1 MATKGSLQPAT
12 MIRQEGSENWMPA
25 SKVKGLF
32 ASSTTPQPL
41 PAANTIKSIE
51 QQAEKISKKLWFLD
65 LKFTEFFTPRLIGV
79 VYVLFMLLTT
89 GLTIW
94 GCFYA
99 LWTLPVI
106 KAAFAIVGLVIYLAI
121 SAVCFRVFLETF
133 LVVFRIAEHLSY
145 LKYLKKD

>member
-1 MATKGSLQPAT
+1 MATKGNLQPAT

-32 ASSTTPQPL
+32 PSSTAQAL
-41 PAANTIKSIE
+41 PAANTIKNIE
-51 QQAEKISKKLWFLD
+51 QQAEKISNKLWFLD

-79 VYVLFMLLTT
+79 VYALFMLLTT

-106 KAAFAIVGLVIYLAI
+106 KAAIAMVALVIYLAI